1 MSADHPMNSIKPGG
15 EFLFYFK
22 NDLELLHKADLLKTR
37 QHLKLLPVNIYPNYK
52 KFSKHIRAAQIPIEA
67 TLY

>member
-1 MSADHPMNSIKPGG
+1 MNSIKPRG

-22 NDLELLHKADLLKTR
+22 NNLELFLKAELLKTR
-37 QHLKLLPVNIYPNYK
+37 QHLKLLSVNIYPNYK
-52 KFSKHIRAAQIPIEA
+52 KFSKHFRAAQIPIEA

>member
-1 MSADHPMNSIKPGG
+1 MNSIKPRG

-22 NDLELLHKADLLKTR
+22 NNLELFLKAELLKTR

-52 KFSKHIRAAQIPIEA
+52 KFSKHFRAAQIPIEA